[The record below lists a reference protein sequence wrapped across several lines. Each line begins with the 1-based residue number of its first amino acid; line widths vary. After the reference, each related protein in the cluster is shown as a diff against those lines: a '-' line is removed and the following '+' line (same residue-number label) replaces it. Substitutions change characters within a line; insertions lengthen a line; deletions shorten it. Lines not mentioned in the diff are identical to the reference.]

1 MIGFVKKVRHETRD
15 YLRGSRIST
24 STGVLDAGR
33 HKGRAAYQYFLT
45 PWEDADPDIPMLKGT
60 KAEYAKLQ

>member
-15 YLRGSRIST
+15 ISGGSRIST
-24 STGVLDAGR
+24 STSVLDAGR
-33 HKGRAAYQYFLT
+33 HTGRAAYLYFLT
-45 PWEDADPDIPMLKGT
+45 PWKDADPDIPILKEA